1 MSESLPAS
9 TCGAM
14 LTKLTRSRHGMS
26 SGDCFSVDRQSGASG
41 KRGRPRNLKKIN
53 GMQADYDGPQVFWIL
68 WGCQL
73 FWILWGCLEK
83 CPCGVRSVEVAI
95 LRSGFTVVGLIDPT

>member
-26 SGDCFSVDRQSGASG
+26 SGDCFSVDRQSGPSG
-41 KRGRPRNLKKIN
+41 KRGSPGNLKKIR
-53 GMQADYDGPQVFWIL
+53 GMQADYDGP
-68 WGCQL
+68 QL

-83 CPCGVRSVEVAI
+83 CPCGMRLVEVAI
-95 LRSGFTVVGLIDPT
+95 LRSGFTVVN